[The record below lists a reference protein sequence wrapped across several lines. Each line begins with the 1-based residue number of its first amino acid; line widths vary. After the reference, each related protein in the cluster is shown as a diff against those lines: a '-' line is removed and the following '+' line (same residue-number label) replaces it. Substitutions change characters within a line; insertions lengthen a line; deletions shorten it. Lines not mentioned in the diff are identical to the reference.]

1 MNQKQLLFAYKYL
14 ETGNATLAYKAAY
27 GVEDDNTAAVSG
39 SKLLRNAKVT
49 DFISERQKATARQVE
64 ASIEDVVRNISRLAA
79 SAKTDS
85 DKLKALD
92 MLMKHLGGYMHASE
106 IIEKM
111 GEEYALKLIEQ
122 LRERYK
128 AMKG

>member
-1 MNQKQLLFAYKYL
+1 MNQRQQLFAYKYL
-14 ETGNATLAYKAAY
+14 ETGNATLAYKVAY

-39 SKLLRNAKVT
+39 SKLLRNAKVSA
-49 DFISERQKATARQVE
+49 FISERQKATAQQVE
-64 ASIEDVVRNISRLAA
+64 ASIEDVVRSISRLAA
-79 SAKTDS
+79 TARTDS
-85 DKLKALD
+85 EKLKALD
-92 MLMKHLGGYMHASE
+92 MLMKHLGGYMHPSE

-128 AMKG
+128 AMKA